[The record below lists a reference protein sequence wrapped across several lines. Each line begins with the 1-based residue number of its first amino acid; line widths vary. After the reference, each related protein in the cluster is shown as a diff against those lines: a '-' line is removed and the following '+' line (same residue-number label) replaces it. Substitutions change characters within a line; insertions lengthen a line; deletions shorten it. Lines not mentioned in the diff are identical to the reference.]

1 MKVVHVELNEPYQG
15 KKDYYFGSLAA
26 IFDTLPK
33 DVVGCGLKWLWQ
45 TFQGKDEYKT
55 RKATIRR
62 AEMERKQQKRK
73 L

>member
-33 DVVGCGLKWLWQ
+33 EVVGCGLKWLWQ
-45 TFQGKDEYKT
+45 AFQGKD
-55 RKATIRR
+55 
-62 AEMERKQQKRK
+62 
-73 L
+73 